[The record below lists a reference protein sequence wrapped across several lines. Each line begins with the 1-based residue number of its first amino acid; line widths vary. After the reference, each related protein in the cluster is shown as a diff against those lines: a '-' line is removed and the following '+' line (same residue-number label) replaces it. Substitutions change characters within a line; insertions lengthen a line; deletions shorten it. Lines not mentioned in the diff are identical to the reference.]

1 MDAFQGRLIDFAVH
15 LAYFAL
21 VSHGSGMVMPSR
33 IGPKV
38 LRRRT
43 TLPALLALSLCGML
57 VPPIPAPHDEGLPHA
72 QETKHTSPGSGWIA
86 YGCYWD
92 LSDSIFFA
100 QGFFPVAKAYYD
112 ACSFRNFTFEVRM
125 AKLAE
130 DGAIG
135 LLFRY
140 NEKRD
145 EGYQIHLWPHGG
157 FAVAKFQGPRKRDFA
172 SGPPSHF
179 NRELSTWNTVKV
191 VGRDE
196 RFDFFINGFH
206 VCTASDPEYSEGKLG
221 LLMPGDA
228 RQRAK
233 FQVVRM
239 TEQVTE

>member
-1 MDAFQGRLIDFAVH
+1 LSEGRLIDFTVH
-15 LAYFAL
+15 LAYFTL
-21 VSHGSGMVMPSR
+21 VSHGRGMGMPAC
-33 IGPKV
+33 IGPTV
-38 LRRRT
+38 LRRRS
-43 TLPALLALSLCGML
+43 TLPALLAVSLCCIL
-57 VPPIPAPHDEGLPHA
+57 VPPFPRTPHDEVLPHTWEMKQA
-72 QETKHTSPGSGWIA
+72 RPGSGWRA
-86 YGCYWD
+86 YGCYWN
-92 LSDSIFFA
+92 LSDSIFLA
-100 QGFFPVAKAYYD
+100 QGFLPVAKAYYH
-112 ACSFRNFTFEVRM
+112 ARTFRNFTFEVRM

-130 DGAIG
+130 DGPIG

-145 EGYQIHLWPHGG
+145 EGYEIQLWPHGG
-157 FAVAKFQGPRKRDFA
+157 FAVAKFVGATKKDFA

-191 VGRDE
+191 VGRGK

-206 VCTASDPEYSEGKLG
+206 VCTASDPDHREGKLG

-233 FQVVRM
+233 FQVIKM